1 VEAARDP
8 NILRRKTNVTDIS
21 IRVYAF
27 LTSALASLRDREEGQ
42 DLIEYAM
49 LGGLIAAAIIAVLF
63 FFSDAL
69 ESMVQGISNCID
81 FDSTSNC
88 DPSFDPA

>member
-27 LTSALASLRDREEGQ
+27 LTSALASLREREEGQ

-49 LGGLIAAAIIAVLF
+49 LGGLIAAAIVAVLF
-63 FFSDAL
+63 LFSGAIDN
-69 ESMVQGISNCID
+69 MIQGIGNCID
-81 FDSTSNC
+81 FNNGTSC
-88 DPSFDPA
+88 DPGF